1 VAQTLRDVRFAIR
14 ALRGAPIVSLLAVA
28 CIGLGIGSVTTV
40 YSTATAF
47 TFRPLPQMHEA
58 SNLMLVAESPVSN
71 QEQGV
76 TVTPGTFADL
86 QSLPEFTGAA
96 ALTDWTAN
104 IAGFDMAERAPGARV
119 SAEFFDVAG
128 RTPALGRTF
137 TADDV
142 REDQRVVVLSEGL
155 WQRRFGADPDIIGKT
170 VQVNGEGHIV
180 VGVMPGDFVFPAGTK
195 IWAPLALSPEEAA
208 DRAGRSLFV
217 LARRAPGVSFDQ
229 ANAALSALGT
239 RLAAD
244 YPNTHEGWML
254 RGILAEEFFGAGPR
268 PFMIVLLA
276 SVAFL
281 LLIACANVANLL
293 LARATSR
300 RREMAQR
307 VALGATRRR
316 LVAQLLTESMLLA
329 LAGGVLGIGL
339 AWLGIKGT
347 SATVPLEVQQ
357 YIPGFGAIVLDVRAM
372 TVAAIVAMLSGVIFG
387 LVPALTG
394 SSVDVNAALK
404 DGGLAESKRSRLRL
418 LRSALV
424 VGEVALA
431 LMLVTGAALMGAT
444 FQRVSMSDPGFRTA
458 SVLTATVTLPEA
470 DYPTDEVV
478 VHFWDQLREALV
490 AESGV
495 ASAELTSVLPMSWN
509 EARARLYPEGEEP
522 DRPENA
528 PTAGF
533 RRVSAGYLGALDV
546 PLVRGRTFTEADR
559 ADAPLVMVA
568 SETAAR
574 RLLPGR
580 EAVGQRLVV
589 GSRAVEVVGVVRDV
603 RANPLTSNSPTSVVY
618 VPISQWPARTLSVVL
633 GTETDDPTGQ
643 TAALQRT
650 IGQLDSRLAAG
661 DVATMARV
669 IETVTSP
676 QSATAQMLMA
686 SAFIALVMAAVG
698 TYGMMAYTVSRR
710 TREIGVRVALGATTQ
725 GIVRHVMGGTARL
738 ATAGVVLGL
747 AGAVGLGWSMQ
758 AILVDTNPTDP
769 VILTVAATLLGAI
782 ALVAGWLPARRAS
795 RVDPVKA
802 LRAE

>member
-1 VAQTLRDVRFAIR
+1 
-14 ALRGAPIVSLLAVA
+14 
-28 CIGLGIGSVTTV
+28 
-40 YSTATAF
+40 
-47 TFRPLPQMHEA
+47 M
-58 SNLMLVAESPVSN
+58 
-71 QEQGV
+71 
-76 TVTPGTFADL
+76 
-86 QSLPEFTGAA
+86 
-96 ALTDWTAN
+96 
-104 IAGFDMAERAPGARV
+104 
-119 SAEFFDVAG
+119 
-128 RTPALGRTF
+128 
-137 TADDV
+137 
-142 REDQRVVVLSEGL
+142 
-155 WQRRFGADPDIIGKT
+155 
-170 VQVNGEGHIV
+170 
-180 VGVMPGDFVFPAGTK
+180 
-195 IWAPLALSPEEAA
+195 
-208 DRAGRSLFV
+208 
-217 LARRAPGVSFDQ
+217 LARRGPGVSFAQ
-229 ANAALSALGT
+229 ANAALSALGA
-239 RLAAD
+239 RLATD
-244 YPNTHEGWML
+244 YPNTHQGWML
-254 RGILAEEFFGAGPR
+254 RGVSAEEFFGAGPR
-268 PFMIVLLA
+268 PFMLVLLA

-307 VALGATRRR
+307 VALGATRGR

-372 TVAAIVAMLSGVIFG
+372 AVAALVAMLSGVIFG

-424 VGEVALA
+424 VGEIALA
-431 LMLVTGAALMGAT
+431 LMLVAGAALMGAT
-444 FQRVSMSDPGFRTA
+444 FQRVSMSDPGFRT
-458 SVLTATVTLPEA
+458 SPVLTATVTLPEA
-470 DYPTDEVV
+470 DYTSDTVIV
-478 VHFWDQLREALV
+478 NFWDELRESLG
-490 AESGV
+490 AEPGV
-495 ASAELTSVLPMSWN
+495 ASAEVTSILPMSWN
-509 EARARLYPEGEEP
+509 EARARFHPEGEPP

-528 PTAGF
+528 PSAGF

-546 PLVRGRTFTEADR
+546 PLVRGRAFTQADR
-559 ADAPLVMVA
+559 AEGQLVMIV

-574 RLLPGR
+574 RLLPSR
-580 EAVGQRLVV
+580 EVVGQRLVIRDRV
-589 GSRAVEVVGVVRDV
+589 VEVVGVVRDV
-603 RANPLTSNSPTSVVY
+603 RANPLTSDSPTAVVY
-618 VPISQWPARTLSVVL
+618 VPISQWPARTASVVL
-633 GTETDDPTGQ
+633 RTETDDPTGQ
-643 TAALQRT
+643 AAALQRT
-650 IGQLDSRLAAG
+650 LGQLDSRLAAG

-698 TYGMMAYTVSRR
+698 TYGMMAYVVARR
-710 TREIGVRVALGATTQ
+710 TREIGVRVALGATTH
-725 GIVRHVMGGTARL
+725 GIVRHVMGGAARL

-758 AILVDTNPTDP
+758 AILVDTDPTDP
-769 VILTVAATLLGAI
+769 VILTIAATLLGAI